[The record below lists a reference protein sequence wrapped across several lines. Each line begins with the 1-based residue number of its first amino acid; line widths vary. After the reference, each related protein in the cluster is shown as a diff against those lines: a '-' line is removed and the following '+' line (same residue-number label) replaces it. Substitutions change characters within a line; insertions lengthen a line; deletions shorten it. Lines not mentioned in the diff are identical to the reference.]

1 MSWFDIIKIS
11 NEDAIS
17 DAKRFAPEMIEEQ
30 KRLDEE
36 ENQKA
41 VELANQ
47 ANKEKYYVDRSQLPR
62 IDDWKFGI
70 RYRTH
75 KPHKIKNY
83 GKLNEERFRNKFFD
97 EYLQFFLTNSEL
109 EEYNKVRKPPRYGA
123 TPRFPRANNEID
135 NTLLDEKEKKVLD
148 LKTAAA
154 WRFTHYMA
162 GGKEHVPRGRT
173 EGRNY

>member
-62 IDDWKFGI
+62 IDD
-70 RYRTH
+70 
-75 KPHKIKNY
+75 
-83 GKLNEERFRNKFFD
+83 
-97 EYLQFFLTNSEL
+97 
-109 EEYNKVRKPPRYGA
+109 
-123 TPRFPRANNEID
+123 
-135 NTLLDEKEKKVLD
+135 
-148 LKTAAA
+148 
-154 WRFTHYMA
+154 
-162 GGKEHVPRGRT
+162 
-173 EGRNY
+173 